1 MIPRKA
7 PMASPA
13 SSPKKPRARKLEK
26 DRARGGDAAK
36 KGSSRHAAAKKA
48 ASDKRKK
55 ATAKKK
61 PAKATTRYRN
71 QDELETTSR
80 GSKPAADRSRPATKR
95 AATKPARVSR
105 DDRFERDDRRKPAAK
120 KSTRAGYQ
128 ERDRYERDD
137 RRKPAAKK
145 STRGSYQDR
154 DRYERDDRRKP
165 AEKRTSRYAED
176 RRDDRRKPAE
186 KRTSRYADERAPRR
200 DERKPA
206 TKKSDIKVVREKPT
220 ETRRPR
226 EEKVAAPKVKA
237 PRVLVSDPEVTNS
250 EWVKVGVLPEIAAVL
265 KNHGIDKPFAIQE
278 KTLPSSIAGRDILGR
293 AATGSGKTLAFGLAM
308 LTKLGHREAKPY
320 HPMGLVL
327 TPTRELAAQVTDAL
341 MPFAQSVDLDIRL
354 IAGGMPYSKQIDAL
368 RRAVPILVA
377 TPGRLNDLIE
387 QGHVNLDD
395 LEIIILDEA
404 DQMCDMGFMPQIVE
418 VLDLCP
424 KGIQHLLF
432 SATLDGDVDKIVKK
446 YLNNPETHATATA
459 KASVSTMEHHLLVV
473 MREDKSD
480 VVSQIASREGKTIM
494 FVKTQAGVDRI
505 AKELAHA
512 GVPTGAL
519 HGGKSQAVRT
529 RTLKNFKEG
538 VTDVLVAT
546 DVAARGIHVDGISL
560 VVHVDPPG
568 DPKDYLHRA
577 GRTAR
582 AGEEGAV
589 VTLITPRQQ
598 KSVTGMMSRAGVNP
612 KVTKVKPMSKDLV
625 AITGATKPS
634 GVPWKEPDA
643 PRRSGSRPGGGRT
656 GGGRGRSGGGH
667 RGKRA

>member
-1 MIPRKA
+1 
-7 PMASPA
+7 MASSA
-13 SSPKKPRARKLEK
+13 AKKKPRTRKLEK
-26 DRARGGDAAK
+26 DRARGGDVAK
-36 KGSSRHAAAKKA
+36 KGSSRHAAAKKV

-71 QDELETTSR
+71 QDDLETTSSR
-80 GSKPAADRSRPATKR
+80 ASKPKSAADRSRPAAKR
-95 AATKPARVSR
+95 SAAKPARASR
-105 DDRFERDDRRKPAAK
+105 DDRHERDDRRKPAA
-120 KSTRAGYQ
+120 
-128 ERDRYERDD
+128 
-137 RRKPAAKK
+137 RKTSRSAY
-145 STRGSYQDR
+145 GER

-165 AEKRTSRYAED
+165 AEKRTSRYSEERAP
-176 RRDDRRKPAE
+176 RRDDRKPAE
-186 KRTSRYADERAPRR
+186 KRTSRYSDERPARSDDRR
-200 DERKPA
+200 PAEKRTSRYSDERPA
-206 TKKSDIKVVREKPT
+206 RREPKKSDIKVVREKAT

-226 EEKVAAPKVKA
+226 TEEKTAPAKVKA
-237 PRVLVSDPEVTNS
+237 PRVSVTDPEVTNS

-480 VVSQIASREGKTIM
+480 VISQIASRDGKTIM

-529 RTLKNFKEG
+529 RTLKNFKDG
-538 VTDVLVAT
+538 LTDVLVAT

-625 AITGATKPS
+625 AITGAAKPS
-634 GVPWKEPDA
+634 GIPWKEPDA
-643 PRRSGSRPGGGRT
+643 PKRSG
-656 GGGRGRSGGGH
+656 GRSGGGRSGAGRSRSGGAY
-667 RGKRA
+667 RGKRS